1 MHSVLLQVNQQATLS
16 LATWV
21 ARSSEVLRFVD
32 ALLVSRRRCALKAWA
47 WWSQRAWEKAAVHEE
62 EAEPFFLYFSEHIRF
77 GSCIR

>member
-32 ALLVSRRRCALKAWA
+32 ALLLSRRCALKAWA
-47 WWSQRAWEKAAVHEE
+47 WWCWQPQRAWEKAAVHEE

-77 GSCIR
+77 GSL